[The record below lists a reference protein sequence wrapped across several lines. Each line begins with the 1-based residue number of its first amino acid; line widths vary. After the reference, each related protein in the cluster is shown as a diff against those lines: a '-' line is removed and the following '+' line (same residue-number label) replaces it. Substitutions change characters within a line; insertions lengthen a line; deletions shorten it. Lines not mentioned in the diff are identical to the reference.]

1 MTEHALSR
9 KRLSMQHPDI
19 TSALRTG
26 YPANQSQENR
36 DTQEAREDYIDE
48 HMLELVKWLRLGYPE
63 ILDEFIEMSGQI
75 CSMSYKDWL
84 N

>member
-1 MTEHALSR
+1 MRPVVEGVMH
-9 KRLSMQHPDI
+9 MQHPDI

-26 YPANQSQENR
+26 YPANQSPENL
-36 DTQEAREDYIDE
+36 DTPEAREDYIDE

-63 ILDEFIEMSGQI
+63 ILEEFIEMSGQI